1 MIVLDTNVVSELMR
15 PQPESR
21 VEAWLLRQ
29 FRGDVFLTSITQA
42 EIFFGLEQMAPSKR
56 KVSLTDEMELLLAE
70 DFAGFVLPFDKPAA
84 RQFAIIAAARKHMGR
99 PISEFDAQIAAITAA
114 HGASLA
120 TRNVA
125 DFEHCGIAIVNP
137 WTE

>member
-1 MIVLDTNVVSELMR
+1 MIVLDTNVVAETMR
-15 PQPESR
+15 LVPDGR
-21 VEAWLLRQ
+21 VMAWLHNRPLSD
-29 FRGDVFLTSITQA
+29 FAVTSIT
-42 EIFFGLEQMAPSKR
+42 
-56 KVSLTDEMELLLAE
+56 LAE
-70 DFAGFVLPFDKPAA
+70 TLFGIETAPMGQKRRSLDKRFAEFLALGFGGEVLPFDEPAA